1 MEQSASGRYFEEPRG
16 KAILWAGILL
26 PALAWAIHL
35 NLSYALVD
43 PACEHGWTWL
53 FHAITI
59 AALIVAA
66 AGIKL
71 ALGSWERAGKEWPS
85 AHDGSV
91 LGRSR
96 FMAIAGLLLGSLFS
110 LLILAQY
117 IPGFLL
123 HPCR

>member
-1 MEQSASGRYFEEPRG
+1 MEKPAQEQYFEEPRG

-35 NLSYALVD
+35 NLSYSLVGL
-43 PACEHGWTWL
+43 ACKHGWEWP
-53 FHAITI
+53 FHVISL
-59 AALIVAA
+59 AALILAA
-66 AGIKL
+66 TGIKL
-71 ALGSWERAGKEWPS
+71 ALGSWERAGKQWPQ
-85 AHDGSV
+85 ARDASV

-117 IPGFLL
+117 IPGFFLN
-123 HPCR
+123 PCQ